1 MWSLTTD
8 IFFFLS
14 THEYLSLYIYIYPSI
29 YPTAY
34 CKHCACVHT
43 HTIIMAIWKT
53 KMYIS
58 PPCLYISPALLNRRH
73 YVSTYRNIE
82 YK

>member
-1 MWSLTTD
+1 
-8 IFFFLS
+8 
-14 THEYLSLYIYIYPSI
+14 
-29 YPTAY
+29 
-34 CKHCACVHT
+34 
-43 HTIIMAIWKT
+43 MAIWKT